1 MTLAAGERRALAK
14 IEKNLRGSD
23 PKLVARLSTF
33 NRLTQSE
40 EMPQRESLTAP
51 SGLRR
56 LSAGAGFWPGRKR
69 RTPPGQPASSRH
81 PGRPA
86 SGRDYRRGRDAR
98 LGRGS
103 GPRTTSDP
111 ASTLGPGAPSGPG
124 SNPGPGSTPG
134 PGSNPGP
141 GTFSDPGSTSS
152 SSRHFST
159 NRLPSQGHYPHT
171 MRLSNPGRHPG
182 RSRVAAILSVA
193 MAACALGLMVVL
205 FSVLNHVRPAGA
217 SPAPATTCHYVM
229 MTGCQSAQIA
239 GHKR

>member
-33 NRLTQSE
+33 NRLTQAE
-40 EMPQRESLTAP
+40 EMPQRESLAAP

-69 RTPPGQPASSRH
+69 RTPPGQPGSSRR

-98 LGRGS
+98 LGRSS

-111 ASTLGPGAPSGPG
+111 ASPLGPGAPSGPG
-124 SNPGPGSTPG
+124 STPG
-134 PGSNPGP
+134 PGTS
-141 GTFSDPGSTSS
+141 SDPGSASS

-159 NRLPSQGHYPHT
+159 NRLPSQGHYSHT
-171 MRLSNPGRHPG
+171 MRLSNPGRRPG

-193 MAACALGLMVVL
+193 MAACALGLMLVL
-205 FSVLNHVRPAGA
+205 FTVLNHVRPAGA

-229 MTGCQSAQIA
+229 MTGCQSAQIIA
-239 GHKR
+239 HKR

>member
-33 NRLTQSE
+33 NRLTQAE
-40 EMPQRESLTAP
+40 EMPQRESLAAP

-69 RTPPGQPASSRH
+69 RTPPGQPGSSRR

-98 LGRGS
+98 LGRSS

-111 ASTLGPGAPSGPG
+111 ASTLGPGTPSD
-124 SNPGPGSTPG
+124 PGSTPG
-134 PGSNPGP
+134 PGTS
-141 GTFSDPGSTSS
+141 SDPGSASS

-159 NRLPSQGHYPHT
+159 S
-171 MRLSNPGRHPG
+171 
-182 RSRVAAILSVA
+182 
-193 MAACALGLMVVL
+193 
-205 FSVLNHVRPAGA
+205 
-217 SPAPATTCHYVM
+217 
-229 MTGCQSAQIA
+229 
-239 GHKR
+239 

>member
-33 NRLTQSE
+33 NRLTQAE
-40 EMPQRESLTAP
+40 EMPQRESLAAP

-69 RTPPGQPASSRH
+69 RTPPGQPGSSRR

-124 SNPGPGSTPG
+124 S
-134 PGSNPGP
+134 
-141 GTFSDPGSTSS
+141 TSS
-152 SSRHFST
+152 SSRSFST

-171 MRLSNPGRHPG
+171 MRLSNPGRRPG

-193 MAACALGLMVVL
+193 MAACALGLMVFL

-229 MTGCQSAQIA
+229 MTGCQSAQIIA
-239 GHKR
+239 HKR